1 MSSDESGSASGSAG
15 NESAAIVMDNGSGMV
30 KCGFSGDD
38 APRSVFASVVGRPA
52 YRAIMVGMGEKNT
65 YVGQHAQE
73 KRGILR
79 LRYPVEHGIITNWD
93 DMEQVWHHAFTE
105 ELKVSPEDHNV
116 LFTES
121 PMNPRTN
128 REKITQIMF
137 EGFGVPGLYVNIQA
151 VLALYASGR
160 TTGVVMDSGDGVTH
174 TVPIFEGYALPHAIL
189 RLNLAGRD
197 LTHYLQR
204 ILVQRGY
211 TFTSSAEREIVRELK
226 EKSCYVA
233 SDFES
238 EYEKSQ
244 KTDKCIQQHELPD
257 GSIMTINDER
267 FRAAEVLFRPELV
280 GKETEGIHY
289 LAYDSVERCE
299 MDIRR
304 ELFGDVVLS
313 GGTTM
318 FPGLAERLQFEMSAL
333 CLNHVEVN
341 VVAPPERLYSVWI
354 GGSIL
359 SSLSTFQP
367 LWINKG
373 EYEEE
378 GPSVVHRK
386 CF

>member
-1 MSSDESGSASGSAG
+1 MTESDSE
-15 NESAAIVMDNGSGMV
+15 ESALAAVVIDNGSGMV
-30 KCGFSGDD
+30 KVGFSGDD
-38 APRSVFASVVGRPA
+38 APRSVFGCIVGRPA
-52 YRAIMVGMGEKNT
+52 YRAIMVGMGAKDL
-65 YVGQHAQE
+65 YVGEQAQH

-79 LRYPVEHGIITNWD
+79 LRYPIEHGIITNWD
-93 DMEQVWHHAFTE
+93 DMEKIWHHAFFDQ
-105 ELKVSPEDHNV
+105 LKISPEDHNV
-116 LFTES
+116 LMTEA

-128 REKITQIMF
+128 REKMTQIMF
-137 EGFGVPGLYVNIQA
+137 ELFNVPGMYVNIQA

-174 TVPIFEGYALPHAIL
+174 TVPIYDGYALPHAIL

-233 SDFES
+233 TDFAS

-244 KTDKCIQQHELPD
+244 KTDECIQQHELPD
-257 GSIMTINDER
+257 GSLMTINDER
-267 FRAAEVLFRPELV
+267 FRTVEAIFRPELV

-304 ELFGDVVLS
+304 NLLNDIVLS

-318 FPGLAERLQFEMSAL
+318 FPGMAERLQYEISTL
-333 CLNHVEVN
+333 CLNHLPVN
-341 VVAPPERLYSVWI
+341 VVAPPERKYSVWI

-367 LWINKG
+367 LWIKKS
-373 EYEEE
+373 EYEDA
-378 GPSVVHRK
+378 GPSIVHRR

>member
-1 MSSDESGSASGSAG
+1 MTEDSDAG
-15 NESAAIVMDNGSGMV
+15 GDLAAVVIDNGSGMIKV
-30 KCGFSGDD
+30 GFSADEV
-38 APRSVFASVVGRPA
+38 PRSVFACIVGRPA
-52 YRAIMVGMGEKNT
+52 YRAIMVGMGAKDL
-65 YVGQHAQE
+65 YVGEQAQH

-93 DMEQVWHHAFTE
+93 DMEKIWHHAFFDQ
-105 ELKVSPEDHNV
+105 LKVSPDEHNV
-116 LFTES
+116 FLTEA

-128 REKITQIMF
+128 REKMTQIMF
-137 EGFGVPGLYVNIQA
+137 ETFNVPSLYVNIQA
-151 VLALYASGR
+151 VLSLYASGR
-160 TTGVVMDSGDGVTH
+160 TTGVVLDSGDGVTH
-174 TVPIFEGYALPHAIL
+174 TVPIYDGYALPHAIL

-197 LTHYLQR
+197 ITNYLQR

-233 SDFES
+233 IDFES

-244 KTDKCIQQHELPD
+244 KTDECIEQHELPD

-289 LAYDSVERCE
+289 LTYDSIERCE
-299 MDIRR
+299 MDIRKQLLN
-304 ELFGDVVLS
+304 EIVMS
-313 GGTTM
+313 GGSTM
-318 FPGLAERLQFEMSAL
+318 FPGMAQRLQQEISQLCMNHIPVRITEPAERK
-333 CLNHVEVN
+333 
-341 VVAPPERLYSVWI
+341 YSVWI

-367 LWINKG
+367 LWISRS

-378 GPSVVHRK
+378 GPSIVHRK

>member
-1 MSSDESGSASGSAG
+1 
-15 NESAAIVMDNGSGMV
+15 
-30 KCGFSGDD
+30 
-38 APRSVFASVVGRPA
+38 
-52 YRAIMVGMGEKNT
+52 MVGMGEKNT

>member
-1 MSSDESGSASGSAG
+1 MSSAGTGSESEEAA
-15 NESAAIVMDNGSGMV
+15 AAIVLDNGSGMV
-30 KCGFSGDD
+30 KAGFSGDD
-38 APRSVFASVVGRPA
+38 APRTVFSCVTGRPA
-52 YRAIMVGMGEKNT
+52 YRSIMVGMGAT
-65 YVGQHAQE
+65 DLYVGEQAQK

-79 LRYPVEHGIITNWD
+79 LRYPIEHGIITNWD
-93 DMEQVWHHAFTE
+93 DMEKIWHHAFFDQ
-105 ELKVSPEDHNV
+105 LKISPEDHNV
-116 LFTES
+116 LMTEA

-128 REKITQIMF
+128 REKMTQIMF
-137 EGFGVPGLYVNIQA
+137 ELFNIPGLYINIQA

-160 TTGVVMDSGDGVTH
+160 TTGVVLDSGDGVTH
-174 TVPIFEGYALPHAIL
+174 TVPIYDGYALPHAIL

-197 LTHYLQR
+197 VSQYFRR

-211 TFTSSAEREIVRELK
+211 TFTSSAEKEIVRELK

-233 SDFES
+233 EDFES

-244 KTDKCIQQHELPD
+244 QSDECIEQHELPD

-299 MDIRR
+299 MDIRK
-304 ELFGDVVLS
+304 ELMGDIVLS
-313 GGTTM
+313 GGSTM
-318 FPGLAERLQFEMSAL
+318 FPGMAERLQGEISRL
-333 CLNHVEVN
+333 CLNHIQVN

-367 LWINKG
+367 LWIKK
-373 EYEEE
+373 EAYEEE
-378 GPSVVHRK
+378 GPSIVHRR

>member
-1 MSSDESGSASGSAG
+1 MSASGSGSGSGSEEAA
-15 NESAAIVMDNGSGMV
+15 AAIVLDNGSGMV
-30 KCGFSGDD
+30 KAGFSGDD
-38 APRSVFASVVGRPA
+38 APRTVFSCVTGRPA
-52 YRAIMVGMGEKNT
+52 YRSIMVGMGAKDV
-65 YVGQHAQE
+65 YVGEQAQK

-79 LRYPVEHGIITNWD
+79 LRYPIEHGIITNWD
-93 DMEQVWHHAFTE
+93 DMEKIWHHAFFDQ
-105 ELKVSPEDHNV
+105 LKISPEDHNV
-116 LFTES
+116 LMTEA

-128 REKITQIMF
+128 REKMTQIMF
-137 EGFGVPGLYVNIQA
+137 ELFSVPGLYVNIQA

-160 TTGVVMDSGDGVTH
+160 TTGVVLDSGDGVTH
-174 TVPIFEGYALPHAIL
+174 TVPIYDGYALPHAIL

-211 TFTSSAEREIVRELK
+211 TFTSSAEKEIVRELK

-233 SDFES
+233 VDFES

-244 KTDKCIQQHELPD
+244 QSDECIEQHELPD

-299 MDIRR
+299 MDIRK
-304 ELFGDVVLS
+304 ELLKDIVLS
-313 GGTTM
+313 GGSTM
-318 FPGLAERLQFEMSAL
+318 FPGMAERLQSEIAEL
-333 CLNHVEVN
+333 CLHHVSVN

-367 LWINKG
+367 LWINKAA
-373 EYEEE
+373 YEEE
-378 GPSVVHRK
+378 GPAIIHRR